1 MTDANEN
8 EIRSQLVRWG
18 GQLLPF
24 RERSETMKKGLKTG
38 LFTTAAILS
47 AMIAAQM
54 PAQASGPGVIPSNF
68 AAAGAA
74 APTYGA
80 AAEIISYTDLVHRS
94 YDAAYKKSV
103 TMQKAINAFL
113 ANPNDK
119 TLAAARKSWL
129 DAHIVYSYTEAYRFY
144 QGPIDFAKNKEGDEG
159 PEGRLNA
166 WPLNE
171 AFIDYTKGDPK
182 SGIINDT
189 SIKISQ
195 KSIRD
200 RDQVSDE
207 ADVTTGFHAV
217 EFLLWGQDL
226 SATGP
231 GARPASDYK
240 KGDAIK
246 DRRRLYLTT
255 VTDGIVEDLLWLS
268 AQWDMNNGKVYVKDF
283 VALDQ
288 RDALGR
294 ILTGMATLAG
304 SELST
309 ERMSVALDSGDQED
323 ETSCFSDNTHNVY
336 KADQQSIANVYFGEY
351 GDWKGSGI
359 QALIAR
365 VDPAL
370 EKQVTAQFNKT
381 TASIAAIPHPI
392 DRLLATPKGSA
403 ERKKMEAAVA
413 DLQEEAKLIIE
424 VGKKLGLNITVAK
437 E

>member
-1 MTDANEN
+1 
-8 EIRSQLVRWG
+8 
-18 GQLLPF
+18 
-24 RERSETMKKGLKTG
+24 MKKALKAGL
-38 LFTTAAILS
+38 LATTAILGIAIT
-47 AMIAAQM
+47 ATQT
-54 PAQASGPGVIPSNF
+54 PALASGPGVIPSNF
-68 AAAGAA
+68 ATAGGP

-80 AAEIISYTDLVHRS
+80 AAEIVSYADLVHRS
-94 YDAAYKKSV
+94 YEAAYKKALV
-103 TMQKAINAFL
+103 MQKAIDAML
-113 ANPNDK
+113 ANPNAT
-119 TLAAARKSWL
+119 TLAAARAAWL
-129 DAHIVYSYTEAYRFY
+129 DAHVVYSYTEAYRFY
-144 QGPIDFAKNKEGDEG
+144 QGPIDFSKNAEGEEG

-189 SIKISQ
+189 SIPISE

-207 ADVTTGFHAV
+207 SDVTTGFHAV

-231 GARPASDYK
+231 GDRPASDYT
-240 KGDAIK
+240 KGDKIK
-246 DRRRLYLTT
+246 DRRRLYLST
-255 VTDGIVEDLLWLS
+255 VTSGIVDDLLWLQT
-268 AQWDMNNGKVYVKDF
+268 QWDMRLNKVYVKDF
-283 VALDQ
+283 TALDQ

-309 ERMSVALDSGDQED
+309 ERMAVALDSGDQED

-359 QALIAR
+359 QALIQR

-370 EKQVTAQFNKT
+370 EKEVTAQVKKT
-381 TASIAAIPHPI
+381 TGSIAAIPHPI
-392 DRLLATPKGSA
+392 DSVLATPKGSA

-413 DLQEEAKLIIE
+413 DLQEESRLFIE
-424 VGKKLGLNITVAK
+424 VGKKLGLNIAVAK